1 MPLVCY
7 LAHCLLNAN
16 AKVDEGARCAG
27 VSTPVLSLLREHGV
41 TIRQM
46 PCPELAFGGTRRFWA
61 VREQYDTPAYRAHCR
76 RLAEP
81 VASQVRAD
89 LAGGARVVIIGIDGS
104 PSMGVELTAADGDW
118 GGRPDKPRDEDYP
131 VTPGAGLFT
140 ETLLGLLGEDL
151 AAVRMVGIG
160 QDLFDY
166 DEHRE
171 LAKLGGILDGE
182 ERTRCAV
189 ISAPGGWRSCRM
201 RS

>member
-1 MPLVCY
+1 MVVCY

-27 VSTPVLSLLREHGV
+27 VSLPVLSLLREGGA

-61 VREQYDTPAYRAHCR
+61 VRQQYDTPAYRAHCR

-81 VASQVRAD
+81 VAAQVRAD
-89 LAGGARVVIIGIDGS
+89 LAAGDRVVIIGIDGS
-104 PSMGVELTAADGDW
+104 PSMGVELTAAADSW

-131 VTPGAGLFT
+131 VTSGAGLFT
-140 ETLLGLLGEDL
+140 ETLLGLLGEEVG
-151 AAVRMVGIG
+151 AVRAVGIG

-166 DEHRE
+166 DEERE
-171 LAKLGGILDGE
+171 LARLGRALGGEGE
-182 ERTRCAV
+182 
-189 ISAPGGWRSCRM
+189 PGAR
-201 RS
+201 

>member
-1 MPLVCY
+1 MVVCY

-27 VSTPVLSLLREHGV
+27 VSMPVLSLLRAHGA

-81 VASQVRAD
+81 VAAQVRAD
-89 LAGGARVVIIGIDGS
+89 LASGARVVIIGIDGS
-104 PSMGVELTAADGDW
+104 PSMGVELTAADAGW

-140 ETLLGLLGEDL
+140 ETLLALLGEDVHG
-151 AAVRMVGIG
+151 VRAVGIG
-160 QDLFDY
+160 HDLFDY
-166 DEHRE
+166 DEERE
-171 LAKLGGILDGE
+171 LAKLGGI
-182 ERTRCAV
+182 V
-189 ISAPGGWRSCRM
+189 GGKREPDAR
-201 RS
+201 

>member
-1 MPLVCY
+1 MRTVCY

-16 AKVDEGARCAG
+16 AKVDEGARCQG
-27 VSTPVLSLLREHGV
+27 VSTPILALLRDHGC

-81 VASQVRAD
+81 VAAQIRAD
-89 LAGGARVVIIGIDGS
+89 LEAGCRVIVVGIDGS

-118 GGRPDKPRDEDYP
+118 GGRPDKPNDEDYP

-140 ETLLGLLGEDL
+140 ETLLDLLAG
-151 AAVRMVGIG
+151 AVRGVRVVGLG
-160 QDLFDY
+160 QDLLDY
-166 DEHRE
+166 DEAAD
-171 LAKLGGILDGE
+171 LARLDAAVANGGRDAG
-182 ERTRCAV
+182 
-189 ISAPGGWRSCRM
+189 
-201 RS
+201 

>member
-1 MPLVCY
+1 VVVCY

-27 VSTPVLSLLREHGV
+27 VSMPVLSLLRERGA

-81 VASQVRAD
+81 VAAQVRAD
-89 LAGGARVVIIGIDGS
+89 LATGARVVIIGIDGS
-104 PSMGVELTAADGDW
+104 PSMGVELTAADRSW
-118 GGRPDKPRDEDYP
+118 GGRPDKPRDADYP

-140 ETLLGLLGEDL
+140 ESLLRLLGDDVGG
-151 AAVRMVGIG
+151 VRAVGIG

-166 DEHRE
+166 DEECE
-171 LAKLGGILDGE
+171 LAKLGGILGGE
-182 ERTRCAV
+182 RESDAR
-189 ISAPGGWRSCRM
+189 
-201 RS
+201 

>member
-1 MPLVCY
+1 MRVVCY

-27 VSTPVLSLLREHGV
+27 VSTPVLTLLREHGA

-76 RLAEP
+76 RLGEP
-81 VASQVRAD
+81 VAAQVRAD
-89 LAGGARVVIIGIDGS
+89 LAAGARVIIIGIDGS
-104 PSMGVELTAADGDW
+104 PSMGVELTAAADDW

-140 ETLLGLLGEDL
+140 ATLLELLGDDVS
-151 AAVRMVGIG
+151 AVRAVGIG

-166 DEHRE
+166 DEQSE
-171 LAKLGGILDGE
+171 LAKLGGVLAGE
-182 ERTRCAV
+182 GE
-189 ISAPGGWRSCRM
+189 PGAR
-201 RS
+201 

>member
-1 MPLVCY
+1 MVVCY

-27 VSTPVLSLLREHGV
+27 ASMPVISLLRAHGAI
-41 TIRQM
+41 IRQM

-81 VASQVRAD
+81 VAAGVRAD
-89 LAGGARVVIIGIDGS
+89 LAAGARVVIIGIDGS
-104 PSMGVELTAADGDW
+104 PSMGVELTAADGGW

-140 ETLLGLLGEDL
+140 ETLLGLLGDDVT
-151 AAVRMVGIG
+151 AVRAVGIG

-166 DEHRE
+166 DEQRE
-171 LAKLGGILDGE
+171 LAKVGSIVAGE
-182 ERTRCAV
+182 GE
-189 ISAPGGWRSCRM
+189 PGAR
-201 RS
+201 

>member
-1 MPLVCY
+1 MVVCY

-27 VSTPVLSLLREHGV
+27 VSMPFLGLLREHGA

-81 VASQVRAD
+81 VAAQVRAD
-89 LAGGARVVIIGIDGS
+89 LAAGARVVIIGIDGS
-104 PSMGVELTAADGDW
+104 PSMGVELTAADESW

-131 VTPGAGLFT
+131 VTTGAGLFT
-140 ETLLGLLGEDL
+140 EMLLGLLGGSV
-151 AAVRMVGIG
+151 ASVRAVGIG

-166 DEHRE
+166 DEQRE
-171 LAKLGGILDGE
+171 LAKLGRIVGGEDG
-182 ERTRCAV
+182 
-189 ISAPGGWRSCRM
+189 PGAR
-201 RS
+201 

>member
-1 MPLVCY
+1 VVVCY

-16 AKVDEGARCAG
+16 AKVDEGARCQG
-27 VSTPVLSLLREHGV
+27 VSMPVLSLLRAHGA

-81 VASQVRAD
+81 VAAQVRAD
-89 LAGGARVVIIGIDGS
+89 LAAGDRVVIIGIDGS
-104 PSMGVELTAADGDW
+104 PSMGVELTAADAGW

-140 ETLLGLLGEDL
+140 ETLLGLLGDDL
-151 AAVRMVGIG
+151 TAVRAVGIG

-166 DEHRE
+166 DEDRE
-171 LAKLGGILDGE
+171 LAKLGVIV
-182 ERTRCAV
+182 TREGG
-189 ISAPGGWRSCRM
+189 PGAR
-201 RS
+201 